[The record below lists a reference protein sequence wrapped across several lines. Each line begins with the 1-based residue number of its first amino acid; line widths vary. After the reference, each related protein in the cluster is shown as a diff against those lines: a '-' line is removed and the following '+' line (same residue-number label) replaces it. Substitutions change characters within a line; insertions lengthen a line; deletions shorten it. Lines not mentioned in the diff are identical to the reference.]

1 MSKYTPMPRFER
13 LVGQAIAVHDL
24 ERAIESF
31 ERIGLPSPGE
41 PIATDGTVAVRMALN
56 DGGYIELISVADADA
71 PGGAA
76 LAEFLA
82 AGEGLYRTDLSV
94 SDLPGLHPE
103 LSDDGGAAR
112 QLGPLV
118 QDSDGVRSALVFAE
132 PAAVGWA
139 RFDLVD
145 AGCSVAVERRTWC
158 DRIYTHAVA
167 VAAIDPAVGAF
178 TSAGQTLWDRSDR
191 ADWGLDTAVFRQ
203 LSGSNVEFVSP
214 QDTSR
219 STASAIASFI
229 ERRGGGH
236 YMTVIAVADVD
247 AVYAALEDQGV
258 TTLGPPMAAPP
269 ESPWGPVR
277 QMWVHPKLTH
287 GAFIEFLTPP
297 AEPPEGATP

>member
-1 MSKYTPMPRFER
+1 YRAGRLQVPALDRPRRRPAARRQREALQAPAPRHVLARSRVASRLTPAGRSIPLMSKYTPMPRFER

-112 QLGPLV
+112 HLGPLV

-167 VAAIDPAVGAF
+167 VAAIDPAVGA
-178 TSAGQTLWDRSDR
+178 
-191 ADWGLDTAVFRQ
+191 
-203 LSGSNVEFVSP
+203 
-214 QDTSR
+214 
-219 STASAIASFI
+219 
-229 ERRGGGH
+229 
-236 YMTVIAVADVD
+236 
-247 AVYAALEDQGV
+247 
-258 TTLGPPMAAPP
+258 
-269 ESPWGPVR
+269 
-277 QMWVHPKLTH
+277 
-287 GAFIEFLTPP
+287 
-297 AEPPEGATP
+297 

>member
-1 MSKYTPMPRFER
+1 MPRFER
-13 LVGQAIAVHDL
+13 LVGQAIAVGDL
-24 ERAIESF
+24 ERAVESF
-31 ERIGLPSPGE
+31 ERIGLPSPGD
-41 PIATDGTVAVRMALN
+41 PIEADGTVAVRMALN

-76 LAEFLA
+76 LAGFLA
-82 AGEGLYRTDLSV
+82 TGEGLYRTDLTV
-94 SDLPGLHPE
+94 GDLAGLHAE
-103 LSDDGGAAR
+103 HSADGVGAWR
-112 QLGPLV
+112 LGPLV
-118 QDSDGVRSALVFAE
+118 EDPAGVRSTLVFAE
-132 PAAVGWA
+132 PAAVGGA

-145 AGCSVAVERRTWC
+145 AGSSVVVERRTWC

-167 VAAIDPAVGAF
+167 VAAIGPAVEAF
-178 TSAGQTLWDRSDR
+178 TSAGQPLWDRSDR

-203 LSGSNVEFVSP
+203 LSGSNIEFVSP
-214 QDTSR
+214 QDASR

-229 ERRGGGH
+229 DRRGGGH

-247 AVYAALEDQGV
+247 AVHATLDDQGV
-258 TTLGPPMAAPP
+258 ATLGPPTAAPP

-297 AEPPEGATP
+297 AEPPEGASS